1 MDLALR
7 KFLDSHDE
15 NYWKVKIKQLAHT
28 AHAFMAAHNVG
39 GGNLEE
45 RSLDFAHDAIAMAYD
60 ACLHDRRS
68 KFDPAKGDPLIPLET
83 KFWNY
88 LKLYCLLPL
97 IKKDIAKWKSNSHVF
112 IVPIADLEIGDELID
127 ETIEDQA
134 ADRILHLVDGADD
147 DLARLIFGALSQLE
161 DNPDQIR
168 INWAKL
174 QYDLGMKRYQ
184 CDQLRPRLKE
194 HLSRLTEAQAV

>member
-7 KFLDSHDE
+7 NFLDSHDE
-15 NYWKVKIKQLAHT
+15 NFWKYKIKELAHT

-39 GGNLEE
+39 GGNLHE
-45 RSLDFAHDAIAMAYD
+45 RSLDFAHDAIAMTYD

-68 KFDPAKGDPLIPLET
+68 KFDPEKGDPLIPLET

-88 LKLYCLLPL
+88 LKHYCLLPL
-97 IKKDIAKWKSNSHVF
+97 IKKDIAKWKSNSHVL

-127 ETIEDQA
+127 GTIEDQA

-147 DLARLIFGALSQLE
+147 DLARLISGALSQLE

-174 QYDLGMKRYQ
+174 QSDLDMKRYQ